1 MSDISFDSLGS
12 TIQSYTDRVINS
24 IPRNQNQFSSLLQ
37 EKETRGFEDNKY
49 ESKSHS
55 YPNDLMT
62 NEIYGGNYAIFY
74 INVAIDSKLL
84 QDPTVAVVDDIL
96 PRDRGD
102 LIAQNFT
109 KTGMVGAAGTVNLL
123 GAALAGGVTGANK
136 TALVTAGVATV
147 GVGVAASVAAS
158 ATRAQK
164 RLKTAIAL
172 HIPNNLS
179 VRYSVNYESEDTA
192 AIAMAGVA
200 GEELAKALSSQGK
213 MSDLKDPAKAIVANI
228 ALSKAPNAGAISAM
242 TGLAPNPKKEQ
253 VFKGVDFRTFQ
264 FDYQFFPRNEKE
276 AENVLN
282 IIKEFKYHMH
292 PEFKDA
298 NNFLYIYP
306 SEFDIFYY
314 ADGKENT
321 NVHRHTSCV
330 LTEMNINYTPNGQFT
345 TFDNGMP
352 TQINM
357 SLSFRELALLTKDKI
372 KNGL

>member
-1 MSDISFDSLGS
+1 MSDISFDSLGN

-37 EKETRGFEDNKY
+37 ERENIGFEDNKY

-55 YPNDLMT
+55 YPNDLMS

-84 QDPTVAVVDDIL
+84 EDPTVAVVDDIL

-213 MSDLKDPAKAIVANI
+213 MSDLKDPAKAIVAN
-228 ALSKAPNAGAISAM
+228 
-242 TGLAPNPKKEQ
+242 
-253 VFKGVDFRTFQ
+253 
-264 FDYQFFPRNEKE
+264 
-276 AENVLN
+276 
-282 IIKEFKYHMH
+282 
-292 PEFKDA
+292 
-298 NNFLYIYP
+298 
-306 SEFDIFYY
+306 
-314 ADGKENT
+314 
-321 NVHRHTSCV
+321 
-330 LTEMNINYTPNGQFT
+330 
-345 TFDNGMP
+345 
-352 TQINM
+352 
-357 SLSFRELALLTKDKI
+357 KI
-372 KNGL
+372 GRAHV